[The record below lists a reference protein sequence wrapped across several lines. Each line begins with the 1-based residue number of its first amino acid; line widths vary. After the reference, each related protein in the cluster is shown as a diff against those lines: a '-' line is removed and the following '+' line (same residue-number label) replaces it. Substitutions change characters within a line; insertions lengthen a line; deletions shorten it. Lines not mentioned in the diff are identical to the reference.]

1 MNKKVMIV
9 DDDPDILDT
18 LRMILEKQE
27 YDITTVSNGQ
37 ECIDELEKGFKG
49 VILLDLMMPVMD
61 GWDTIKEIVEK
72 GHMKNV
78 AIEIISALGSREDRR
93 MGILEPHIYDYL
105 TKPIDLKEL
114 IESVKK
120 CNVFLY
126 ARDHKQTLDDI

>member
-1 MNKKVMIV
+1 MKKKVMIV

-37 ECIDELEKGFKG
+37 ECLDELEKGFKG

-61 GWDTIKEIVEK
+61 GWDTIKKISER
-72 GHMKNV
+72 GYMKNV
-78 AIEIISALGSREDRR
+78 AIEIISALGPRENKR
-93 MGILEPHIYDYL
+93 MGVLKPHIYDYL
-105 TKPIDLKEL
+105 TKPIDLKDL

-120 CNVFLY
+120 GNVFLY
-126 ARDHKQTLDDI
+126 ARDHNLPLDDI